1 MKYLLDTNIC
11 IALIRYKPAALLQQ
25 LTSHQPGDVGISSIT
40 LAELVHGAEKSA
52 QVERNM
58 SALQQFL
65 LPLELADFDQGAALA
80 YGKIRAE
87 LERGGQIIGSMDILI
102 AAHALSLDVIL
113 VTNNIREFQ
122 YVNGLTLEDWLS
134 VSR

>member
-11 IALIRYKPAALLQQ
+11 IALIRQKPAALLEQ
-25 LTSHQPGDVGISSIT
+25 LTSQQPGDVGISSIT

-52 QVERNM
+52 QSEHNM

-65 LPLELADFDQGAALA
+65 LPLELADFDQRAALA

-87 LERGGQIIGSMDILI
+87 LELSGQIVGSMDMLI
-102 AAHALSLDVIL
+102 AAHAIGLDTIL
-113 VTNNIREFQ
+113 VTNNVQEFQ
-122 YVNGLTLEDWLS
+122 RVNGLALEDWIS
-134 VSR
+134 KSS